1 MFRFQGGS
9 YKSVGLCESYTG
21 GLLQDC
27 HVKRVLIPIWGSLDH
42 TSGKSPD
49 PIDMG
54 EPGGGWGPQA
64 GGFQFRAGFTRDLDF
79 R

>member
-1 MFRFQGGS
+1 MR
-9 YKSVGLCESYTG
+9 KLHRRALTGLSCDE
-21 GLLQDC
+21 GLDP
-27 HVKRVLIPIWGSLDH
+27 KIWGSLNH